1 VKICVNEILKHGLDI
16 TQEIDPSSL
25 QLDTSQI
32 HYPSGIKVSAH
43 FEKDKEIVSV
53 KCVINAQERKACSRC
68 LEVFDAIFTKQADF
82 VYKIDNEHTIDLSDN
97 IKDTI
102 ILEYP
107 IKQLCKTD
115 CRGLCQKCGA
125 NLNNGHCSCNL

>member
-1 VKICVNEILKHGLDI
+1 VKICVNEISKHGLDI
-16 TQEIDPSSL
+16 TKEIAPSTL

-32 HYPSGIKVSAH
+32 HYPSGIKVSTH
-43 FEKDKEIVSV
+43 LERDKETVFV
-53 KCVINAQERKACSRC
+53 KCVINAQERKICSRC
-68 LEVFDAIFTKQADF
+68 LEAFDTIFTKQADF
-82 VYKIDNEHTIDLSDN
+82 VYKIGNEHTIDLSDN

-107 IKQLCKTD
+107 IKQLCKPD

-125 NLNNGHCSCNL
+125 NLNNGRCNCNL